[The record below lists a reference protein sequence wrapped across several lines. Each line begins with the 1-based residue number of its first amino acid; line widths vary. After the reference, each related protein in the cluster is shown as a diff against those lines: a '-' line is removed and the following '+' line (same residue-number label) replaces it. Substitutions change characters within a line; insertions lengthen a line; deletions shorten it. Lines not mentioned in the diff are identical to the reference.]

1 MSERRCAEGSLEMA
15 FKRVTLSWGG
25 RMRDASQSKDFVVN
39 VFSPISRHS
48 AGLRG
53 KEGNNE

>member
-39 VFSPISRHS
+39 VCLPDLPTFCRT
-48 AGLRG
+48 
-53 KEGNNE
+53 EGERRQ